1 MSTRYTA
8 RGEETYRKYAAYLL
22 EMVGA
27 KKGNYMAFFPSYR
40 FMEEVYDRFRTLL
53 EEKGSAAQCVIQAPY
68 MSEEA
73 REIFLEEF
81 EEDRDESLLGFCVMG
96 GIFSEGIDLSRDRL
110 IGAAVVGTGLPQV
123 CRERELL
130 KDYFDRKGLR
140 GLTMPT
146 CTPA

>member
-1 MSTRYTA
+1 
-8 RGEETYRKYAAYLL
+8 
-22 EMVGA
+22 
-27 KKGNYMAFFPSYR
+27 MAFFPSYR

-110 IGAAVVGTGLPQV
+110 IGAAVVGDGPAAGVPGEGTF
-123 CRERELL
+123 ERLFRQE
-130 KDYFDRKGLR
+130 RTAGV
-140 GLTMPT
+140 
-146 CTPA
+146 